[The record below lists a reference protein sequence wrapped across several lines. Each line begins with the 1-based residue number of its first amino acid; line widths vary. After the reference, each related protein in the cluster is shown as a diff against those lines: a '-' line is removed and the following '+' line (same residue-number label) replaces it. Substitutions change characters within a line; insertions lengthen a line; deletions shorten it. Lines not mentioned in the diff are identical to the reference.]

1 MKIEDLFKQ
10 ADTILEDEKLREM
23 FKKCFLSTLETSVK
37 VKGDKTYII
46 TGDIN
51 AMWLRDSSC
60 QVNHY
65 LKFIKDDLKL
75 QKLIKGLIK
84 AQVDYI
90 LLDPYANA
98 FLSEPDVEREYHDT
112 TIMKPYVWERKYE
125 LDSLCYPVKLT
136 YQYYQETKNQSLFD
150 EKYLHFIHTILNII
164 ELEQKHS
171 ENSTYTFERDIAKTW
186 DLRKTE
192 TLQNHGHGFDT
203 RYTGMTWSAFRPS
216 DDACTFNY
224 NIPGNMFCSVILNYL
239 REIVRDIYKDSYLE
253 ERIVDLKFQI
263 DYGIELFGIVHHPQ
277 YGKMYAYETDGYG
290 NHVLMDDANVP
301 SLLSVPYL
309 GFTDYQDEVYQNTRQ
324 FVLSHENPYYYEGT
338 RAKGIGSPHTWPQ
351 YIWPI
356 ALSMQGLTSQNENE
370 MKELIDMI
378 MNNTGGTGV
387 CHESFDVND
396 DSKYTRP
403 WFCWANSLFA
413 ELVLKAYFKM

>member
-136 YQYYQETKNQSLFD
+136 YQYYQETKDQSLFD

-324 FVLSHENPYYYEGT
+324 FVLSHENPYYYEVKPCIDN
-338 RAKGIGSPHTWPQ
+338 AIGQIYCGHVCGE
-351 YIWPI
+351 PI
-356 ALSMQGLTSQNENE
+356 
-370 MKELIDMI
+370 
-378 MNNTGGTGV
+378 
-387 CHESFDVND
+387 
-396 DSKYTRP
+396 P
-403 WFCWANSLFA
+403 FA
-413 ELVLKAYFKM
+413 RVPS